1 MIQRRHFSTAAALAI
16 ACPFVLVPTRAQAT
30 SSLSAQLQELE
41 TSAQGRLG
49 VTILDT
55 ATGQAH
61 GHRMDERFMMLSSF
75 KLLASALVLARVDR
89 GQDSLDRRIAYA
101 KADLVTW
108 SPVTERFA
116 DTAEGMTLGDLCEAT
131 LTTSDNSAANFILDS
146 YGGPAALT
154 RFARELGDNTT
165 RLDRRETELNTG
177 TAAALLDTTTPRAM
191 ALTLHKL
198 LLGNALSPASRERL
212 QQWLVANT
220 TGDKRLRA
228 GLPAG
233 WRVGEKTGTNK
244 TDANDIGIAWPTHG
258 RAPLIITAY
267 LAESTASIA
276 VKEATLA
283 GVARLAASV
292 VAWAHPP
299 SGSTHLRSG

>member
-1 MIQRRHFSTAAALAI
+1 MIQRRHFTTATALAF
-16 ACPFVLVPTRAQAT
+16 ASPLAFVPTRAHAA
-30 SSLSAQLQELE
+30 SSLTAQLQPLE
-41 TSAQGRLG
+41 TTAQGRLG

-55 ATGQAH
+55 ANGAIH
-61 GHRMDERFMMLSSF
+61 GHRADERFMMLSSF

-89 GQDSLDRRIAYA
+89 GQESLERRITYA
-101 KADLVTW
+101 KADLVTY
-108 SPVTERFA
+108 SPVTERHA
-116 DTAEGMTLGDLCEAT
+116 GTAEGMSLSGLCEAT

-154 RFARELGDNTT
+154 RFVRELGDGTT

-191 ALTLHKL
+191 ALTMQKL

-212 QQWLVANT
+212 QQWLVGNT

-228 GLPAG
+228 GLPSG
-233 WRVGEKTGTNK
+233 WRVGDKTGTNK
-244 TDANDIGIAWPTHG
+244 TDANDIGIAWPANG

-267 LAESTASIA
+267 LAESTASDA

-283 GVARLAASV
+283 GVARLAASL
-292 VAWAHPP
+292 AA
-299 SGSTHLRSG
+299 

>member
-1 MIQRRHFSTAAALAI
+1 MMQRRHFSTATALTLASPL
-16 ACPFVLVPTRAQAT
+16 AFVPTRAQAA
-30 SSLSAQLQELE
+30 SNLPAQLQQLE
-41 TSAQGRLG
+41 ATAQGRLG

-55 ATGQAH
+55 ATGQVH

-89 GQDSLDRRIAYA
+89 GLESLERRITYA
-101 KADLVTW
+101 KTDLVTY

-116 DTAEGMTLGDLCEAT
+116 GTLEGMSLGGLCEAT
-131 LTTSDNSAANFILDS
+131 ITTSDNSAANFILDS

-165 RLDRRETELNTG
+165 RLDRKETELNTG

-191 ALTLHKL
+191 ALTVQTL
-198 LLGNALSPASRERL
+198 LLGNALSAASRQLL
-212 QQWLVANT
+212 QQWLVGNT

-228 GLPAG
+228 GLPPG
-233 WRVGEKTGTNK
+233 WRVGDKTGTNQ
-244 TDANDIGIAWPTHG
+244 TDANDIGITWPTNG

-267 LAESTASIA
+267 LAESAASSA

-283 GVARLAASV
+283 GVARLAAGL
-292 VAWAHPP
+292 VA
-299 SGSTHLRSG
+299 

>member
-1 MIQRRHFSTAAALAI
+1 MMQRRHFSTATALTLASPL
-16 ACPFVLVPTRAQAT
+16 AFVPTRAQAA
-30 SSLSAQLQELE
+30 SNLPAQLQQLE
-41 TSAQGRLG
+41 ATAQGRLG

-55 ATGQAH
+55 ATGQVH

-89 GQDSLDRRIAYA
+89 GLESLERRITYA
-101 KADLVTW
+101 KTDLVTY

-116 DTAEGMTLGDLCEAT
+116 GTLEGMSLGGLCEAT
-131 LTTSDNSAANFILDS
+131 ITTSDNSAANFMLDS
-146 YGGPAALT
+146 YGGPPALT

-165 RLDRRETELNTG
+165 RLDRKETELNTG

-191 ALTLHKL
+191 ALTVQTL
-198 LLGNALSPASRERL
+198 LLGNALSAASRQLL
-212 QQWLVANT
+212 QQWLVGNT

-228 GLPAG
+228 GLPPG
-233 WRVGEKTGTNK
+233 WRVGDKTGTNQ
-244 TDANDIGIAWPTHG
+244 TDANDIGITWPTNG

-267 LAESTASIA
+267 LAESAASSA

-283 GVARLAASV
+283 GVARLAAGL
-292 VAWAHPP
+292 VA
-299 SGSTHLRSG
+299 

>member
-1 MIQRRHFSTAAALAI
+1 MIQRRHFTTATALAI
-16 ACPFVLVPTRAQAT
+16 ASPLAFVPTRALAA
-30 SSLSAQLQELE
+30 SNLPAQLQQLE
-41 TSAQGRLG
+41 ATAQGRLG

-55 ATGQAH
+55 ATGEVH
-61 GHRMDERFMMLSSF
+61 GHRADERFMMLSSF

-89 GQDSLDRRIAYA
+89 GQESLGRRITYA
-101 KADLVTW
+101 KADLVTY

-116 DTAEGMTLGDLCEAT
+116 GTAEGMSLAGLCEAT
-131 LTTSDNSAANFILDS
+131 ITTSDNSAANFVLDS

-154 RFARELGDNTT
+154 RFARELGDTTT

-177 TAAALLDTTTPRAM
+177 TSAALLDTTTPHGM
-191 ALTLHKL
+191 AITMQKL
-198 LLGNALSPASRERL
+198 LLGSALSPASRQLL
-212 QQWLVANT
+212 QQWLVGNT

-233 WRVGEKTGTNK
+233 WRVGDKTGTNQ
-244 TDANDIGIAWPTHG
+244 TDANDIGIAWPTNG

-267 LAESTASIA
+267 LAESSASSA

-283 GVARLAASV
+283 GVARLAAGL
-292 VAWAHPP
+292 VA
-299 SGSTHLRSG
+299 

>member
-1 MIQRRHFSTAAALAI
+1 MIQRRHFSTATALAL
-16 ACPFVLVPTRAQAT
+16 ASPLALVSTRAHAVH
-30 SSLSAQLQELE
+30 SLHAQLQLLE
-41 TSAQGRLG
+41 ASAQGRLG

-61 GHRMDERFMMLSSF
+61 GHRADERFMMLSSF

-89 GQDSLDRRIAYA
+89 GQESLDRRITYA
-101 KADLVTW
+101 RSDLVTY

-116 DTAEGMTLGDLCEAT
+116 DTPEGMSLGGLCEAT
-131 LTTSDNSAANFILDS
+131 ITTSDNSAANFILDS
-146 YGGPAALT
+146 CGGPAALT
-154 RFARELGDNTT
+154 RFARELGDDTT

-191 ALTLHKL
+191 ALTMQKL

-212 QQWLVANT
+212 QQWLVGNT

-233 WRVGEKTGTNK
+233 WRVGDKTGTNK
-244 TDANDIGIAWPTHG
+244 LDANDIGITWPASG

-267 LAESTASIA
+267 LAESTASSA

-283 GVARLAASV
+283 GVARLAATLL
-292 VAWAHPP
+292 A
-299 SGSTHLRSG
+299 

>member
-16 ACPFVLVPTRAQAT
+16 ASPLAFVPTRAQAA
-30 SSLSAQLQELE
+30 SHLPARLQQLE
-41 TSAQGRLG
+41 TTAQGRLG
-49 VTILDT
+49 VTVLDT
-55 ATGQAH
+55 ATGTLH

-89 GQDSLDRRIAYA
+89 GQESLERRISYA
-101 KADLVTW
+101 KSDLVTW

-116 DTAEGMTLGDLCEAT
+116 GTAEGMSLADLCEAT

-154 RFARELGDNTT
+154 RFARELGDDTT
-165 RLDRRETELNTG
+165 RLDRRETKLNTG

-191 ALTLHKL
+191 ALTMQKL
-198 LLGNALSPASRERL
+198 LLGSALSVASRERL
-212 QQWLVANT
+212 QQWLVGNT

-228 GLPAG
+228 GLPPG
-233 WRVGEKTGTNK
+233 WRVGDKTGTNQ
-244 TDANDIGIAWPTHG
+244 TDANDIGIAWPANG

-267 LAESTASIA
+267 LAESTASGA

-283 GVARLAASV
+283 GVARLAASLV
-292 VAWAHPP
+292 
-299 SGSTHLRSG
+299 T